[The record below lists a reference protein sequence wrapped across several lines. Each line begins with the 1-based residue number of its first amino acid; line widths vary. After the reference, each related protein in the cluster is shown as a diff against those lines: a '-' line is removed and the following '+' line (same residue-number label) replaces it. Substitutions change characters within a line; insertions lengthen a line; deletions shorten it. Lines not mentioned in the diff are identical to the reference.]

1 MLSHLKRNRGIFMR
15 KDVVIG
21 LSLILACSACDK
33 KPEGQ
38 TLAVVNGE
46 EITSSELNGELANAN
61 LPAGV
66 DKKQATSRILQGL
79 IDRRLLAEQA
89 RKDGVDRSPEFITRQ
104 QRMNEDL
111 LIGMM
116 ANRQIDTGKLPT
128 EAEITALQNKLPF
141 AFAKREVWKLQQ
153 LQYETPTDAAINNR
167 ILQTKTLDQ
176 LAAVL
181 TASRI
186 PFQRANN
193 QLVTSVVPPEMYPRL
208 AALAPGEPFIV
219 PAGNRSVASAIVERE
234 PAPLVG
240 APARTEAVNII
251 RRQNGTQLLQQR
263 LKSLR
268 QSAEIEYKEGFA
280 PPK

>member
-1 MLSHLKRNRGIFMR
+1 MR

-21 LSLILACSACDK
+21 VWLILACSACDQ
-33 KPEGQ
+33 KPDGQ

-66 DKKQATSRILQGL
+66 DKKQATSRVLQAL

-89 RKDGVDRSPEFITRQ
+89 RKDGVDRSPEYISRQ
-104 QRMNEDL
+104 RRMNEDL

-128 EAEITALQNKLPF
+128 EAEITALQNRLPF
-141 AFAKREVWKLQQ
+141 AFGKREVWKLEQ
-153 LQYETPTDAAINNR
+153 LQYETPTNAAINNK

-181 TASRI
+181 TESRV

-193 QLVTSVVPPEMYPRL
+193 QLVTSVIPPELYPRL
-208 AALAPGEPFIV
+208 AGLGPNEPFIV
-219 PAGNRSVASAIVERE
+219 PNGSRSVASAIVSRE

-263 LKSLR
+263 LKDLR
-268 QSAEIEYKEGFA
+268 RTAEIEYKEGYA